1 MSEKPNYK
9 ILAKSKEEFEKVE
22 EKIKALP
29 VQIQLQISQAEMHIM
44 GDFVQ
49 CVCRK
54 TNWDEPA
61 RICVPKDLHS
71 LTKNKGK
78 GFQVNAKNFIFYW
91 GEEFDK
97 TSVEFHFI

>member
-29 VQIQLQISQAEMHIM
+29 LQIQLQISKAEMHIM
-44 GDFVQ
+44 GDFVT
-49 CVCRK
+49 CECRR
-54 TNWDEPA
+54 TNWDSPI
-61 RICVPKDLHS
+61 RIAVPKELNA
-71 LTKNKGK
+71 LTKYKSG
-78 GFQVNAKNFIFYW
+78 GFQVRTKSFIFYW